1 MAVPKYVNQLNVILL
16 SHYMSNIIQ
25 TKKKKILY
33 CYQVQKNSISFVC
46 VFVSQKK
53 KKRMGNCLILL
64 KKVCCV

>member
-53 KKRMGNCLILL
+53 IKNG
-64 KKVCCV
+64 